1 MLLWA
6 KKKSSKVNTY
16 LNVYRN
22 AERGMLFSM
31 NYDLTGIAFKL
42 HAGGTLSEDIIDLV
56 HKKGKRVI
64 LWNTIS
70 NEEMKTYLSVR
81 ADFVEYGL

>member
-1 MLLWA
+1 
-6 KKKSSKVNTY
+6 
-16 LNVYRN
+16 
-22 AERGMLFSM
+22 M
-31 NYDLTGIAFKL
+31 NYYLTGMAFKL

-56 HKKGKRVI
+56 HKKGKRVF